1 MAIIRRILRRLSSNE
16 GKCRTTDGNLT
27 CCFNHISPS
36 KVSSSFAKRTLANI
50 TPSIHEDS
58 NLRKDSLSRLIKTS
72 PSLQIRFPLFPVS
85 LFFFFLLFSFL
96 SRFSLCS
103 SNIYTPSF
111 SSVYHSLVE
120 YSLTFDTPSSFNHV
134 CSNLQNHSPL
144 HPRSLPLILCLVS
157 LLYDSCI

>member
-1 MAIIRRILRRLSSNE
+1 MRENVGLRTGISLVVLTISLSQKYRRR
-16 GKCRTTDGNLT
+16 
-27 CCFNHISPS
+27 
-36 KVSSSFAKRTLANI
+36 FAKRTLLI
-50 TPSIHEDS
+50 LLPQYTRI
-58 NLRKDSLSRLIKTS
+58 RTFGRIRFSRLIKTS
-72 PSLQIRFPLFPVS
+72 PSLQIRFPLFP
-85 LFFFFLLFSFL
+85 LFLFLFFLLSSFL

-103 SNIYTPSF
+103 TNIYTPSF